1 MRKYKLVGI
10 NIPCLMYVFCQNM
23 LIFGIDSNR
32 FMRGDKMIS
41 GPQTIIMSKRY
52 GDDYAQ
58 YSFSQSTRRMASF

>member
-10 NIPCLMYVFCQNM
+10 NIHCQMYVFCQNM

-58 YSFSQSTRRMASF
+58 YSFAQSTRRMASF